1 MYNEWCGAGNFPF
14 PFERLCRNDENATCV
29 ILNKVKNLMHSIRY
43 TTQILRLTPQ
53 NDIAT
58 RERVKNLF
66 LALVIEGEERVRV
79 RVKHNVEITRI

>member
-1 MYNEWCGAGNFPF
+1 MVSQKSLALSQR
-14 PFERLCRNDENATCV
+14 RLCRSEENTAFV
-29 ILNKVKNLMHSIRY
+29 ILNEVKNLTHLIRCR
-43 TTQILRLTPQ
+43 TQILRLTPQ